1 MYTMAEMQEAPEYA
15 VRPSYVCTDN
25 YTEFGGGS
33 QEPAG
38 EATNPDKMRGTLGLP
53 VLMRYSEAWT
63 NSCTAPGQ
71 FKLSYICTAASL

>member
-1 MYTMAEMQEAPEYA
+1 MSEMYEALEYA
-15 VRPSYVCTDN
+15 ARPCCVCTDN

-38 EATNPDKMRGTLGLP
+38 EATHADGINNTLGLP
-53 VLMRYSEAWT
+53 VLVRYSEAWT

-71 FKLSYICTAASL
+71 FKLSYICKAAAST